1 MVAADQIE
9 LEVASGEALGIIGPN
24 GAGKTTLF
32 NLIAGG
38 ISPDAGT
45 IKLDGRDITAARPHE
60 RCGAGIARSYQIPRP
75 FENLTVFENLLVAA
89 VHGRRKTEAEATQL
103 CADILTRLRLIAR
116 ANQPAGSLTL
126 LERKRL
132 ELARALATAPR
143 LLLLDEIAGGLTEKR
158 MQATRR
164 RRIRAALDRRHDCLD
179 RACPP
184 CRPRRR
190 RPNDGSQLRQEDRR
204 RQANDGYEG
213 ARRPTNL
220 YRDRGMRPKWHYW
233 KRRASQRST
242 ATFRRSTASTRC
254 FGEDGRHHRGQRR
267 G

>member
-1 MVAADQIE
+1 MSLLQIHGLRKSFGSVVAADQIE

-132 ELARALATAPR
+132 EMARALATAPR
-143 LLLLDEIAGGLTEKR
+143 LLLLDEIAGGLTESECGELVGTIKELHSTGI
-158 MQATRR
+158 A
-164 RRIRAALDRRHDCLD
+164 IVWIEHVVHALLAVVDRLAVLNFGKKIAEGNPTTVMSAPDV
-179 RACPP
+179 
-184 CRPRRR
+184 
-190 RPNDGSQLRQEDRR
+190 RQIYIGIE
-204 RQANDGYEG
+204 A
-213 ARRPTNL
+213 
-220 YRDRGMRPKWHYW
+220 
-233 KRRASQRST
+233 
-242 ATFRRSTASTRC
+242 
-254 FGEDGRHHRGQRR
+254 
-267 G
+267 